1 MIPSNLS
8 NRNAGPFRIA
18 NIALG
23 LLDAFSVLQH
33 NRQRP
38 NAGDDEPTPGIADAE
53 LLSMELALP
62 RDGDGPELA
71 RVKRRKT
78 DHNGVPIGRANKNP
92 ILDTRV
98 FEVEFLDGHTAA
110 MTANGIAENLF
121 A

>member
-62 RDGDGPELA
+62 RDGEGPELA
-71 RVKRRKT
+71 SKVKRRKT
-78 DHNGVPIGRANKNP
+78 DQDGKPIGRAHQNP

-98 FEVEFLDGHTAA
+98 FEVEC
-110 MTANGIAENLF
+110 
-121 A
+121 

>member
-1 MIPSNLS
+1 MYQDT
-8 NRNAGPFRIA
+8 R
-18 NIALG
+18 
-23 LLDAFSVLQH
+23 LLDAK
-33 NRQRP
+33 
-38 NAGDDEPTPGIADAE
+38 DDESSPGIADEE

-62 RDGDGPELA
+62 SNGDGPELA
-71 RVKRRKT
+71 QVKRRKT
-78 DHNGVPIGRANKNP
+78 DQDGRPIGRANKNP